1 MDAVARRRVP
11 PDPTPRP
18 PGGPGTPRRAG
29 ASFGLSPTLAG
40 RLGPWLGLIALCLA
54 LYLPGQTTLPPIDRD
69 EARFAQATKQML
81 ETGDWL
87 RIRYQD
93 EARNKKPVGIYW
105 AQLASA
111 TPFGGADAPMWAYRL
126 PSLLAMTAAVLLLY
140 GVGCRLFEPRTAFLG
155 ASLLAVSLLAV
166 VEAHLA
172 KTDAALLAAT
182 ICAQGALGMI
192 YRRSRAGLPPG
203 WIAPLAFWLALAIG
217 VLLKGPVTPMIALL
231 TVLALVIAERAVGW
245 LKGTRALIGLPLA
258 VLVVA
263 PWFIAIMQATDGAFL
278 SDAVGKDLLPKL
290 ISGQESHGA
299 PPGYHLALL
308 MVGFFPASLQVVP
321 ALRAAWR
328 HRLLP
333 GERFCLAWL
342 GPAWLV
348 FELVPTKLPHYV
360 LPLYPALALLT
371 ARFVVA
377 TLAEPLAPPRWARA
391 LFGLWGLVAL
401 AIAAAAIALMP
412 VIDGTLDVVA
422 LVPVLA
428 GAAGALAALVIAWR
442 GQALRALVVAIAA
455 SGVLFMVVF
464 GTVLPRI
471 QGLWL
476 SRAAAEM
483 ITAHRPSSRAP
494 VVAAGYAEPSLVFL
508 VGTDTRLTGGA
519 GAAQF
524 LAQHA
529 DAVAVVAGD
538 QDDLFHAQAAASG
551 LSVTAL
557 DTRRGYNYSR
567 GRWIT
572 LTLYRRS

>member
-1 MDAVARRRVP
+1 
-11 PDPTPRP
+11 
-18 PGGPGTPRRAG
+18 
-29 ASFGLSPTLAG
+29 
-40 RLGPWLGLIALCLA
+40 
-54 LYLPGQTTLPPIDRD
+54 
-69 EARFAQATKQML
+69 ML

-105 AQLASA
+105 AQAVAAL
-111 TPFGGADAPMWAYRL
+111 PFGGADAPLWTYRL

-140 GVGCRLFEPRTAFLG
+140 GVGCRLFEPRVAFLA

-182 ICAQGALGMI
+182 VCAQGALGMI
-192 YRRSRAGLPPG
+192 YRRARAGLPPG
-203 WIAPLAFWLALAIG
+203 WLAPLAFWLALGVG

-231 TVLALVIAERAVGW
+231 TVLALAIAERSVGW

-263 PWFIAIMQATDGAFL
+263 PWTIAIMQATDGAFL
-278 SDAVGKDLLPKL
+278 SDAVGKDLIPKL
-290 ISGQESHGA
+290 IGGQESHGA
-299 PPGYHLALL
+299 PPGYHLLL
-308 MVGFFPASLQVVP
+308 LAVGFFPASLQVAP
-321 ALRAAWR
+321 ALRSAWR

-377 TLAEPLAPPRWARA
+377 ALAEPLAPPRWVRA
-391 LFGLWGLVAL
+391 LFGLWLVAAL
-401 AIAAAAIALMP
+401 AIAGTAIALMP
-412 VIDGTLDVVA
+412 VVDGTLDVIA

-428 GAAGALAALVIAWR
+428 GAAGAIAALVIAWR
-442 GQALRALVVAIAA
+442 GQALRSLVVAIAA

-464 GTVLPRI
+464 GTVLPRV

-476 SRAAAEM
+476 SRQATEM
-483 ITAHRPSSRAP
+483 ITAYRPSSRSP
-494 VVAAGYAEPSLVFL
+494 VVTAGYAEPSLVFL
-508 VGTDTRLTGGA
+508 VGTETRLTGGA

-524 LAQHA
+524 LAQHP
-529 DAVAVVAGD
+529 DGVAVVASD
-538 QDDLFHAQAAASG
+538 QDDLFRAQAAASG
-551 LSVTAL
+551 LSVQAL
-557 DTRRGYNYSR
+557 DRRRGYNYSR
-567 GRWIT
+567 GRWMT
-572 LTLYRRS
+572 LALYRRS